1 MSSEDISLVSKIL
14 AGVNSTDATI
24 RTEAAKKLEELRQNL
39 GAISFCLLQISSLQ
53 ATTPEE
59 VTVKTTALVILRKIL
74 DLEGEEKWKAIDN
87 NLKEQIKKK
96 ALEAFVNEK
105 DLNQKGKICDVLT
118 QIIDKVSDCDEQWD
132 DLQKLALT
140 ILTINIE
147 ENNHL
152 KEVRVKKMILEVCI
166 FR

>member
-24 RTEAAKKLEELRQNL
+24 RTEAAKKLGELRQNL

-96 ALEAFVNEK
+96 ALEAIPQVQTAVVCRKTGTASVTLSENIPEK
-105 DLNQKGKICDVLT
+105 
-118 QIIDKVSDCDEQWD
+118 
-132 DLQKLALT
+132 
-140 ILTINIE
+140 ILREAIE
-147 ENNHL
+147 AQGYRI
-152 KEVRVKKMILEVCI
+152 K
-166 FR
+166 